1 MRNQKTTTYT
11 VTYIDGVPFY
21 SFNRSNHKPK

>member
-1 MRNQKTTTYT
+1 MRNKKTTYT

-21 SFNRSNHKPK
+21 SFNRSHHKPK